1 LKQLTGS
8 LRFRLAALAFAAVT
22 PAMALA
28 LFAGI
33 EARRSSAASAREEAL
48 RISRLVAGNQEALIQ
63 AARGLISAF
72 THFDRFR
79 PQRAAEC
86 NLLAPELAQD
96 FPSFTAIAVAFP
108 DGNVYC
114 SSSPL
119 EEPVNLGDRPYFQEA
134 LRKGDFAVGEYVIG
148 RITGLPILPL
158 AQPILDDQGLPI
170 AVVVAPISLEWLS
183 QLLSEMRVPEGMSI
197 LVIDRN
203 GMILARYPDP
213 EGWVG
218 QTVPDHPVAQA
229 ILEGEAEGTREGV
242 GVDGQSRLYGFTTL
256 SDASVGGY
264 VSVGIPTSTAYADA
278 NRTLARNL
286 VLLGVVLALALGVS
300 QFASTGMVLR
310 PVRGMLDAT
319 RRMAQGDLTARTGV
333 PRDQGELPELAQ
345 AFDEMA
351 GKLESRSTELEATN
365 RDLRRVNRALRA
377 LSECSQALVR
387 HTREEALLHD
397 ICRIMVE
404 VGGYRM
410 AWVGFAQ
417 EDQGEA
423 VIPVAQAGFED
434 GYLEQAKITWA
445 NVERGRGI
453 TGTAIRTGQVAVVHE
468 ILTDPASGPW
478 REEALRR
485 GYASSIAVPLKQN
498 GSAFGAL
505 NIYASEA
512 KSFDENEIALLEEMA
527 DDLAYGLQSLRAR
540 EAREA
545 AETALR
551 RSAERLSNLHRIDQS
566 ILAAGSLE
574 AIAQAA
580 VAEVRRMTSAV
591 RAGLVLNDLDS
602 EEGVILAG
610 DVPGDTSI
618 RPGLRLPL
626 TAFDPEGVLRRG
638 EVYHVTDLA
647 TQGQGGL
654 LPDALLAEGVR
665 ETIRVPLMAEGRL
678 LGSLSVGGEKPGNF
692 GEETVNILREV
703 ADQLAVALRQAQLHD
718 QVRQHAEELEERV
731 RRRTAEL
738 QEINAEL
745 EAFAHTVSHDLRAP
759 LRAMQGFA
767 VALLEDLGDR
777 LGEKGIEYTRR
788 IWGAAER
795 MDRLILDLLAYSRLS
810 RMELK
815 LQQVDL
821 GPLVA
826 MAVDQLEGE
835 IRETGAQVDVE
846 GPLPD
851 VLGQPEILLQVA
863 QNLLSNAL
871 KFVAEGTAPQVRVW
885 AEPRPG
891 AVRLWV
897 EDNGIGVAPSNH
909 ERIFHVFERL
919 HGVEQYPGTGV
930 GLAIVRKAAARLGG
944 SSGLESEVGR
954 GSRFWVELPAE
965 GAGR

>member
-1 LKQLTGS
+1 
-8 LRFRLAALAFAAVT
+8 
-22 PAMALA
+22 MALA

-33 EARRSSAASAREEAL
+33 EARRSSAASARREAL

-63 AARGLISAF
+63 AARGLLSAF
-72 THFDRFR
+72 TRFNRFR
-79 PQRAAEC
+79 PERAAEC
-86 NLLAPELAQD
+86 NLLAPDLAQD
-96 FPSFTAIAVAFP
+96 FPSFTAIAVALP
-108 DGNVYC
+108 NGDVYC

-134 LRKGDFAVGEYVIG
+134 LRVRDFTVGEYVIG

-158 AQPILDDQGLPI
+158 AQPILDDRGLPI

-183 QLLSEMRVPEGMSI
+183 QLLSEMQVLEGMSI
-197 LVIDRN
+197 LVIDRS
-203 GMILARYPDP
+203 GMILARYPNP
-213 EGWVG
+213 EGWIG
-218 QTVPDHPVAQA
+218 QTVPDHPIAQA
-229 ILEGEAEGTREGV
+229 IAEGEAEGTREGI
-242 GVDGQSRLYGFTTL
+242 GVDGETRLYGFTAL
-256 SDASVGGY
+256 SDPSVGGY
-264 VSVGIPTSTAYADA
+264 VSVGIPTSLAYAEAD
-278 NRTLARNL
+278 RTLARNL
-286 VLLGVVLALALGVS
+286 VWLGVVLVLALGVS

-310 PVRGMLDAT
+310 PVRGILDAT

-333 PRDQGELPELAQ
+333 PQGQGELPELAQ

-351 GKLESRSTELEATN
+351 GKLEIRSSEVEAAN

-387 HTREEALLHD
+387 HTQEEALLHD
-397 ICRIMVE
+397 VCRIMVE

-410 AWVGFAQ
+410 AWVGLAQ
-417 EDQGEA
+417 EDEEKT

-434 GYLEQAKITWA
+434 GYLEQAKTTWA
-445 NVERGRGI
+445 NVERGRGP
-453 TGTAIRTGQVAVVHE
+453 TGTAIRTGRVAVAHE

-478 REEALRR
+478 REEAFRR

-498 GSAFGAL
+498 GNAFGAL
-505 NIYASEA
+505 NIHASEA
-512 KSFDENEIALLEEMA
+512 KSFDEDEIALLEEMA
-527 DDLAYGLQSLRAR
+527 DDLAYGMQSLRAR

-566 ILAAGSLE
+566 ILAAGSVE

-580 VAEVRRMTSAV
+580 VAEVRRMTSAM
-591 RAGLVLNDLDS
+591 RSGLVLYDLDA

-610 DVPGDTSI
+610 DVADDTSI

-626 TAFDPEGVLRRG
+626 AAFDPEGAVRRG
-638 EVYHVTDLA
+638 EVYHVIDLA
-647 TQGQGGL
+647 TLGQRGL
-654 LPDALLAEGVR
+654 VAEALYAEGVR
-665 ETIRVPLMAEGRL
+665 ETIRVPLMAEGKL
-678 LGSLSVGGEKPGNF
+678 LGSLSVGGATPGMF
-692 GEETVNILREV
+692 GEETISILREV

-718 QVRQHAEELEERV
+718 QVRRHAEELEERV

-777 LGEKGIEYTRR
+777 LGEKGTEYAGR
-788 IWGAAER
+788 IRGAAER

-815 LQQVDL
+815 LHEVNL
-821 GPLVA
+821 GQLVA
-826 MAVDQLEGE
+826 TAVDQLEGE
-835 IRETGAQVDVE
+835 IRETGARLQVDE
-846 GPLPD
+846 PLPD
-851 VLGQPEILLQVA
+851 VLGQREILLQVVV
-863 QNLLSNAL
+863 NLLSNAL
-871 KFVAEGTAPQVRVW
+871 RFVAEGTVPQVRVW
-885 AEPRPG
+885 AERRPG

-897 EDNGIGVAPSNH
+897 EDNGIGIAPSHH

-919 HGVEQYPGTGV
+919 HGVEEYPGTGV
-930 GLAIVRKAAARLGG
+930 GLAIVRKAVTRLGG

-954 GSRFWVELPAE
+954 GSRFWVELPGVEAR
-965 GAGR
+965 G